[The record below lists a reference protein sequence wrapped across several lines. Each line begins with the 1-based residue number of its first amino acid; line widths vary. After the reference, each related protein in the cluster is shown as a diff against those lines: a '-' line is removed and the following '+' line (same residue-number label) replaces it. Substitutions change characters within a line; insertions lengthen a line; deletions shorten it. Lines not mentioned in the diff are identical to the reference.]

1 MKKIKSIFKP
11 ENYSPDVTILLH
23 AYNYERQRRKDL
35 LYAFAFGT
43 VIFGIVVL
51 IITFL
56 IATN

>member
-35 LYAFAFGT
+35 LYAFGT
-43 VIFGIVVL
+43 VISVIVVL

>member
-11 ENYSPDVTILLH
+11 ENYSPDVTIHLH
-23 AYNYERQRRKDL
+23 AYNYERQRKKDF
-35 LYAFAFGT
+35 LYAFGT

-56 IATN
+56 IVTN